1 MENPLEELK
10 IVYMEWTHSAAD
22 LCEHE
27 VIAIDGKSLCGSRD
41 RGFTL

>member
-1 MENPLEELK
+1 M
-10 IVYMEWTHSAAD
+10 AAD

-41 RGFTL
+41 RGNKNIVHMVILKQK